1 MLLCTL
7 GCFVH
12 TRNLRIIKIHANFG
26 KLGTNQICE
35 NLLRLEKQ
43 NSHRDSLK
51 LYCQQI
57 SEFEFLTHF
66 VGRKKKKK
74 KRERRKKEGRQK
86 RVGGREEGQAGR
98 ETGRQEER
106 NGGEGKKRKNACLFN
121 QDFTASHHLTD
132 P

>member
-1 MLLCTL
+1 M
-7 GCFVH
+7 
-12 TRNLRIIKIHANFG
+12 K
-26 KLGTNQICE
+26 

-66 VGRKKKKK
+66 VGRKKKRRGK
-74 KRERRKKEGRQK
+74 EERKKGNEKGW
-86 RVGGREEGQAGR
+86 EEERKGKQ
-98 ETGRQEER
+98 EGRQEER
-106 NGGEGKKRKNACLFN
+106 NGGEGKKGKNACLFN
-121 QDFTASHHLTD
+121 QDFTASHHLID